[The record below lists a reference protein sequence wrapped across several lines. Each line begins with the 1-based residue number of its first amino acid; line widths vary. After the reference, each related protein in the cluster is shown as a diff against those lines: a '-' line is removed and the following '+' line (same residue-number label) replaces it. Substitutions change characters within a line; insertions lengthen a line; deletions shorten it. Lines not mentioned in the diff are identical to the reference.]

1 MKITMKID
9 GMACEHCEA
18 RVKKTLEA
26 SEGVALAAV
35 DHKTGTAVV
44 EIADG
49 ADVDATIAALK
60 AAVEADGRAVR
71 GVERTPV

>member
-1 MKITMKID
+1 MKIVMKID

-26 SEGVALAAV
+26 SEGVASAAV

-60 AAVEADGRAVR
+60 AAVEADGRVVR
-71 GVERTPV
+71 GVERAPV

>member
-35 DHKTGTAVV
+35 DHKAGTAVV

-60 AAVEADGRAVR
+60 AAVEADGRPVR